1 MGLPN
6 LEWIDLVRDQERYR
20 ITTLES
26 ITLSDLPALQRLNIP
41 SNQVKKLKLVGL
53 NKLNTVANNNQL
65 TEAVLSRLPALE
77 SLDLAVNK
85 LPELELAGLPALQ
98 RLDLRSNE
106 LPELELAGFPA
117 LRQLDLRSNGLERL
131 VLRGVGL
138 SNVSNYQTRG
148 STFRRRSCDSDQVC
162 VGDNPLAELT
172 VVGLPNLE
180 WIDLVRD
187 QERYRITTLES
198 ITLSDLPA
206 LQRLNIPSNQV
217 KKLKLVGLN
226 KLNTVNANNNQL
238 TEAVLSRLPALESLD
253 LAVNKLPELELAGL
267 PALQRLDL
275 RSNELPELELA
286 GFPALRQLD
295 LRSNGLERL
304 VLRGVG
310 LSNVSNYQTRG
321 STFRRRSCD
330 SDQVCVGDNP
340 LAELTVVGL
349 PNLEWIDLV
358 RDQERYRITT
368 LESITLSDL
377 PALQRLN
384 IPSNQ
389 VKKLKLVGLNKLN
402 TVNANNNHISD
413 LSSIGSIISLVTLN
427 LDHND
432 IKNVSPLASLVN
444 LRALHI
450 VSNLISDFTPLA
462 GLNDLVIHG
471 KDSQRGE

>member
-1 MGLPN
+1 M
-6 LEWIDLVRDQERYR
+6 
-20 ITTLES
+20 
-26 ITLSDLPALQRLNIP
+26 
-41 SNQVKKLKLVGL
+41 
-53 NKLNTVANNNQL
+53 
-65 TEAVLSRLPALE
+65 
-77 SLDLAVNK
+77 
-85 LPELELAGLPALQ
+85 
-98 RLDLRSNE
+98 
-106 LPELELAGFPA
+106 
-117 LRQLDLRSNGLERL
+117 
-131 VLRGVGL
+131 LRGVGL

-148 STFRRRSCDSDQVC
+148 STSNESRREPVILNQVC

-253 LAVNKLPELELAGL
+253 VNKLPELELAGL

-310 LSNVSNYQTRG
+310 LRCRIIRG
-321 STFRRRSCD
+321 GAPFAAGPVILIRFVLGTIRWRS
-330 SDQVCVGDNP
+330 
-340 LAELTVVGL
+340 
-349 PNLEWIDLV
+349 
-358 RDQERYRITT
+358 
-368 LESITLSDL
+368 
-377 PALQRLN
+377 
-384 IPSNQ
+384 
-389 VKKLKLVGLNKLN
+389 
-402 TVNANNNHISD
+402 
-413 LSSIGSIISLVTLN
+413 
-427 LDHND
+427 
-432 IKNVSPLASLVN
+432 
-444 LRALHI
+444 
-450 VSNLISDFTPLA
+450 
-462 GLNDLVIHG
+462 
-471 KDSQRGE
+471 